1 MNLREKRIAFL
12 GAGSMA
18 EAIIAGMTAKQIVP
32 ADRIIATNH
41 SNNERLTE
49 LENKYGIRTSQSKKD
64 VVSQSDIIILA
75 MKPKDIQPAITEI
88 KEYLSESKIVVS
100 LLAGIS
106 TLYMEQLIGL
116 RNAVVRVM
124 PNTSALIGQSAT
136 TITAGRYANFLTVR
150 LIKQLMTSI
159 GTTTIIEEEQMDAY
173 TALAGSAPAFYYYM
187 VEAMEQF
194 VEEQGLHKET
204 AKPLMAQT
212 IKGVAEMLATTDD
225 APATLRE
232 KITSPGGTTEA
243 GLQTLA
249 QHKFQQ
255 AVIACLEQTT
265 KRSKELREM
274 FEK

>member
-18 EAIIAGMTAKQIVP
+18 EAIIAGMTAKQIVS

-41 SNNERLTE
+41 SNKERLTE

-88 KEYLSESKIVVS
+88 KQYLSESKIVVS

-106 TLYMEQLIGL
+106 TRYMEQLIGL

-124 PNTSALIGQSAT
+124 PNTSAMIGQSAT
-136 TITAGRYANFLTVR
+136 TITAGRYATISTVG

-159 GTTTIIEEEQMDAY
+159 GTTTLIEEEQMDAY

-187 VEAMEQF
+187 VEAMEKF

-204 AKPLMAQT
+204 AMPLMAQT
-212 IKGVAEMLATTDD
+212 IKGVAEMLATTSE
-225 APATLRE
+225 APATLRK

-243 GLQTLA
+243 GLKTLA
-249 QHKFQQ
+249 QHEFQQ

>member
-18 EAIIAGMTAKQIVP
+18 EAIIAGMIAKQIVP

-41 SNNERLTE
+41 SNKERLTE
-49 LENKYGIRTSQSKKD
+49 VENKYGIRTSQSKKD

-88 KEYLSESKIVVS
+88 KQYLSESKIVVS

-106 TLYMEQLIGL
+106 TRYMEQLIGL

-124 PNTSALIGQSAT
+124 PNTSAMIGQSAT
-136 TITAGRYANFLTVR
+136 TITAGRYATISTVG

-159 GTTTIIEEEQMDAY
+159 GTTTLIEEEQMDAY

-212 IKGVAEMLATTDD
+212 IKGVAEMLATTSE
-225 APATLRE
+225 APATLRK

-243 GLQTLA
+243 GLKTLA
-249 QHKFQQ
+249 QHEFQQ